1 MQAKT
6 PSKLGSRGEMVRL
19 EKVGCTIALGTVTTV
34 TVSLTR
40 EEMKVRPARQYG
52 FQKMEEI
59 CAAETEKLEHMGLYV
74 DPSRARFNF
83 PMIKSEARI
92 RRRYNSHLCFFP
104 VILPHLYTSELSL
117 TLRVHAKTL

>member
-52 FQKMEEI
+52 FQKDGGDMCCKSSI
-59 CAAETEKLEHMGLYV
+59 
-74 DPSRARFNF
+74 
-83 PMIKSEARI
+83 IKCECK
-92 RRRYNSHLCFFP
+92 H
-104 VILPHLYTSELSL
+104 
-117 TLRVHAKTL
+117 